1 MEGAPAVSTS
11 RTVDPELPVDLVE
24 QARKVA
30 PLVRGSAAE
39 VEASGSLTADVVEAL
54 AERGLFWIGT
64 SAELGGA
71 DATAVDT
78 VRVIEE
84 VTAADTAT
92 GWSLMVNM
100 DLVGF
105 VMSRC
110 EDAALEILY
119 ADGKPIIAGSL
130 ARIGAGVLTQT
141 DDELRL
147 NGSFQF
153 ASGSAYATWFVA
165 GAMLGEQPVAV
176 LVPREHVERT
186 GNWDV
191 LGLRGTGSQDFTV
204 TDYVVR
210 PELIVDPVAPA
221 RRGPVMHR
229 LQLLQLGPLF
239 HAGIALGIGRRAF
252 EELYA
257 TVQIEAAKKGK
268 TPLTEQSHFM
278 YEFVRLE
285 AAYRA
290 SRAYCLELAAEA
302 ERVAESGEAASDLL
316 VGRLYQATAHATGI
330 ARDAVEFA
338 YTWSGTRALREP
350 STLAQLLRD
359 VHGVTQHMI
368 VGPPVVLNAAGPVL
382 ESYASV

>member
-1 MEGAPAVSTS
+1 VSAS
-11 RTVDPELPVDLVE
+11 NAGGGNGRADPVE
-24 QARKVA
+24 QARKIA
-30 PLVRGSAAE
+30 PLIRGSAADT
-39 VEASGSLTADVVEAL
+39 EARGSLTDEVVGAL
-54 AERGLFWIGT
+54 TDRDLFWLGT
-64 SAELGGA
+64 SGDLHGG
-71 DATAVDT
+71 DATT
-78 VRVIEE
+78 VETVLVIEE
-84 VTAADTAT
+84 VTAADAST

-100 DLVGF
+100 DLIGF

-119 ADGKPIIAGSL
+119 ADGKPILAGSL
-130 ARIGAGVLTQT
+130 ARIGAGVLTRT
-141 DDELRL
+141 DGQLRL
-147 NGSFQF
+147 NGEFQF

-165 GAMLGEQPVAV
+165 GALLDEQPVTV
-176 LVPREHVERT
+176 LVPREHVQLS

-191 LGLRGTGSQDFTV
+191 LGLRGTGSQNFTV

-257 TVQIEAAKKGK
+257 TVQIEAAKSGR

-285 AAYRA
+285 AAHRA
-290 SRAYCLELAAEA
+290 SRAFCLELAAEA
-302 ERVAESGEAASDLL
+302 QEVAARGDEASDLL

-368 VGPPVVLNAAGPVL
+368 VGPPVVLRAAGPVL
-382 ESYASV
+382 QSYASV